1 MINRSSSTLFISL
14 LSMCFYFFQ
23 IIQVVKA
30 EEINKNFQKEYFSVK
45 HNPKNYFNE
54 KNQDLISK
62 SFYAN
67 GYTFEESLKLK
78 NQILDLFG
86 ISFKNKK
93 SIFSFPEQRIE
104 SDAFSFWNTYKDM
117 LRNQI
122 PKNPKITND
131 LDNSFGKSL
140 LR

>member
-1 MINRSSSTLFISL
+1 MKNTYSSTLFIF
-14 LSMCFYFFQ
+14 LSSICFEFCQ
-23 IIQVVKA
+23 SIQVVKA
-30 EEINKNFQKEYFSVK
+30 EEINKNFQKEYFPVK

-104 SDAFSFWNTYKDM
+104 SDAFSFWNTYKDT

>member
-1 MINRSSSTLFISL
+1 MKNRYSSTLFIF
-14 LSMCFYFFQ
+14 LSNICFELCQ
-23 IIQVVKA
+23 SIQLAKA

-54 KNQDLISK
+54 KNQDLLSK

-104 SDAFSFWNTYKDM
+104 SVAFSFWNTYKAM

-122 PKNPKITND
+122 QKNPKITND
-131 LDNSFGKSL
+131 LDYSFGKSL

>member
-1 MINRSSSTLFISL
+1 MINRYSSTLFIFL
-14 LSMCFYFFQ
+14 LSMCFDFFQ
-23 IIQVVKA
+23 SIQVVKA

-45 HNPKNYFNE
+45 QNPINYFNE

-117 LRNQI
+117 MRNQI

>member
-1 MINRSSSTLFISL
+1 MKNRYSSILFIF
-14 LSMCFYFFQ
+14 LSGICFEICQ
-23 IIQVVKA
+23 SIQEVKA
-30 EEINKNFQKEYFSVK
+30 EEFNKSFQKEYFLMN

-54 KNQDLISK
+54 KNPDLIKK

-67 GYTFEESLKLK
+67 GYTFEESLKMK
-78 NQILDLFG
+78 NQILDLLG

-93 SIFSFPEQRIE
+93 SIFGFPEQRIE
-104 SDAFSFWNTYKDM
+104 SDAFSFWNAYKNI

-122 PKNPKITND
+122 PKNAKFTND
-131 LDNSFGKSL
+131 LDNGFGKSL

>member
-1 MINRSSSTLFISL
+1 MINRYSSTLFIFL
-14 LSMCFYFFQ
+14 LSMCFDFFQ
-23 IIQVVKA
+23 SIQILKA
-30 EEINKNFQKEYFSVK
+30 EEINKNFQKEDFSVK
-45 HNPKNYFNE
+45 HNQKNYFNE
-54 KNQDLISK
+54 KSQDLINK

-93 SIFSFPEQRIE
+93 SIFGFPEQRIE
-104 SDAFSFWNTYKDM
+104 SDAFSFWNAYKNV

-122 PKNPKITND
+122 PKNAKFTND
-131 LDNSFGKSL
+131 LDNGFDKSL
-140 LR
+140 YR